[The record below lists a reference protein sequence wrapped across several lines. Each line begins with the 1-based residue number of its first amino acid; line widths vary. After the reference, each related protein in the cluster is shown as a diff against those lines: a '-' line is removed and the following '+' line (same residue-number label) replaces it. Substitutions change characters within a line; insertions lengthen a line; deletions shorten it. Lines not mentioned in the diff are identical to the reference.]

1 MHCSETRDMKSFA
14 RSRARE
20 TLKAPSIKAYTMNI
34 FTESLIQELTES
46 IGLSERTATALI
58 GEYGE
63 LAVQRHAMYCLWM
76 IEKGKV
82 HNPPA
87 WFTASLKG
95 DWTAL
100 YGMPGDWLPTV
111 LEFRVD
117 ENTFVQFHREL
128 RQDKAKE
135 E

>member
-1 MHCSETRDMKSFA
+1 
-14 RSRARE
+14 
-20 TLKAPSIKAYTMNI
+20 MNI
-34 FTESLIQELTES
+34 FTESLLQELTEY

-76 IEKGKV
+76 MEKGKV
-82 HNPPA
+82 HSPPA

-95 DWTAL
+95 DWKAP
-100 YGMPGDWLPTV
+100 YGMPADLFLTV

-117 ENTFVQFHREL
+117 ENTFVQFHREIH
-128 RQDKAKE
+128 QDKAKE
-135 E
+135 K